1 MIDIKDFIISNIL
14 DILKKREIKNEIKS
28 IITPLTSIIL
38 ETIYPYILI
47 IILFSFLTFFIMIAN
62 LILLIM
68 KL

>member
-1 MIDIKDFIISNIL
+1 MTDIKDFIISNIL
-14 DILKKREIKNEIKS
+14 DILKKREVKNEIKT